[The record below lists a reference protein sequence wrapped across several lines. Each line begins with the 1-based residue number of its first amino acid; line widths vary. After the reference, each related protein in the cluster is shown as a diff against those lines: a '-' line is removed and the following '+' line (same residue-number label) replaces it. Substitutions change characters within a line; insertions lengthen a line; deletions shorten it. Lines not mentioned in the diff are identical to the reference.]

1 MFVRWRSNVWL
12 IASKLI
18 RGQKGVENASPTYF
32 DLEEVLRRS
41 INLLECLLP

>member
-1 MFVRWRSNVWL
+1 ML
-12 IASKLI
+12 IDSKLI